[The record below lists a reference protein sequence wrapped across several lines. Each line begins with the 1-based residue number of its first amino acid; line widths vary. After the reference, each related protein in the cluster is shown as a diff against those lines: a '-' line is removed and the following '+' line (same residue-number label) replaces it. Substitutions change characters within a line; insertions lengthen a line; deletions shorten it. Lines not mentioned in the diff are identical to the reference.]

1 MGQLYVGQICLNLYL
16 LNKTKKPLTTKC
28 ICFVILNGSDR
39 CTFNPSSSIMFT
51 VFITLLLLISA
62 YTPRGITTLTLDL
75 DFELETDYNQ
85 CTKFDVSSENTSVT
99 CI

>member
-1 MGQLYVGQICLNLYL
+1 
-16 LNKTKKPLTTKC
+16 
-28 ICFVILNGSDR
+28 
-39 CTFNPSSSIMFT
+39 MFT